1 VAGELLNGCLEAE
14 PGFFFLGREASAR
27 ISLSLS
33 LSLMG
38 VLPRINYAAASTR
51 RQWGKKEQSGDYL
64 GRAIPETGNFH
75 LRDLAFELKD
85 LWD

>member
-1 VAGELLNGCLEAE
+1 
-14 PGFFFLGREASAR
+14 
-27 ISLSLS
+27 
-33 LSLMG
+33 MG

-51 RQWGKKEQSGDYL
+51 RQWGKKEQSGDHL
-64 GRAIPETGNFH
+64 VRGIPETGNVH

>member
-1 VAGELLNGCLEAE
+1 MTGSRTWIYF
-14 PGFFFLGREASAR
+14 PLGKEASAK
-27 ISLSLS
+27 IS

-38 VLPRINYAAASTR
+38 VLPRINCAAASTR
-51 RQWGKKEQSGDYL
+51 RQRGEKEQSGDYL
-64 GRAIPETGNFH
+64 GGGIPETGNVY